1 MNTLSAREKWSYA
14 IGNVPFSVKETAFAN
29 FVVFYYTQVNGLSGS
44 LAGLAMF
51 MALVWD
57 AISDPIVGSWS
68 DNFRSRWGR
77 RHPLLVAGAL
87 PTTLLFL
94 GLFAPPSGLSEMGIF
109 AWLLAISILLRTA
122 LTIYFV
128 PYTAMGAELST
139 DYDQRT
145 TIAKA
150 RITLGWVAA
159 MALPAIA
166 YTIYFQPQNGVDGR
180 LVAENYWHFGVLSAA
195 VAGVTALICIMGTR
209 SVIPRLPVGDMSKRF
224 SWSDPYNDLKTIFIN
239 RNFRVS
245 IGSNLAFGMTTGAY
259 ATLSLYLATY
269 FWELTTA
276 QLAGLVVPTA
286 MATLLAFVGL
296 GGLSRRF
303 DKPKLLAAFSL
314 GLAVNSLWLFGGR
327 LFDLLPANGEPL
339 LYLLIAI
346 NTGIGVLMIVS
357 LQIISASFGA
367 DTLDE
372 LELQTG
378 KRQEGV
384 LFSVG
389 AFLSKATIGA
399 GALVAGIVIDLVGIQ
414 STSLPGQVPADVLQS
429 LGWFTLVIT
438 VGFALIGFYF
448 TTQLRLSRDDHA
460 RMRDMLDVKAIN
472 RSSAATN

>member
-1 MNTLSAREKWSYA
+1 MNSLSAREKWSYA
-14 IGNVPFSVKETAFAN
+14 VGNVPFSVKETAFAN

-57 AISDPIVGSWS
+57 AITDPIVGSWS

-87 PTTLLFL
+87 PTTVLFL
-94 GLFAPPSGLSEMGIF
+94 GLFAPPDGLSEVGIF
-109 AWLLAISILLRTA
+109 AWLLGISIFLRTT
-122 LTIYFV
+122 LTLYFV

-150 RITLGWVAA
+150 RITLGWVAG

-166 YTIYFQPQNGVDGR
+166 YTIYFQPMNGVDGR
-180 LVAENYWHFGVLSAA
+180 LVAENYWQFGVLCAV
-195 VAGVTALICIMGTR
+195 VAGITALICILGTA
-209 SVIPRLPVGDMSKRF
+209 SVIPRLPVGDQTKSF
-224 SWSDPYNDLKTIFIN
+224 SWSDPYNDLKTIFVN
-239 RNFRVS
+239 RNFRIS
-245 IGSNLAFGMTTGAY
+245 IGSNLAFGMTAGAY
-259 ATLSLYLATY
+259 ATLSLYLSTY

-276 QLAGLVVPTA
+276 QLAGLIVPTA
-286 MATLLAFVGL
+286 IATLVAFVGL
-296 GGLSRRF
+296 GRLSKHF
-303 DKPKLLAAFSL
+303 DKTALMAACSL
-314 GLAVNSLWLFGGR
+314 GLAFNSLWLFAGR
-327 LFDLLPANGEPL
+327 LFDVLPDNGEPM
-339 LYLLIAI
+339 LYGLIAV
-346 NTGIGVLMIVS
+346 NAGIGVLMIVS
-357 LQIISASFGA
+357 LQILSASFGA

-372 LELQTG
+372 LEIQTG

-399 GALVAGIVIDLVGIQ
+399 GALIAGIVIDLVGIE
-414 STSLPGQVPADVLQS
+414 SSSLPGQVPANVLQS

-438 VGFALIGFYF
+438 VGFALIGFF
-448 TTQLRLSRDDHA
+448 FVTQLRLSRDDHA
-460 RMRDMLDVKAIN
+460 RMRETLNARADL
-472 RSSAATN
+472 SA

>member
-269 FWELTTA
+269 FWELTS
-276 QLAGLVVPTA
+276 PISR
-286 MATLLAFVGL
+286 VGCAYCHGNL
-296 GGLSRRF
+296 TRLCWARR
-303 DKPKLLAAFSL
+303 S
-314 GLAVNSLWLFGGR
+314 
-327 LFDLLPANGEPL
+327 
-339 LYLLIAI
+339 
-346 NTGIGVLMIVS
+346 
-357 LQIISASFGA
+357 
-367 DTLDE
+367 
-372 LELQTG
+372 
-378 KRQEGV
+378 
-384 LFSVG
+384 
-389 AFLSKATIGA
+389 
-399 GALVAGIVIDLVGIQ
+399 
-414 STSLPGQVPADVLQS
+414 
-429 LGWFTLVIT
+429 
-438 VGFALIGFYF
+438 
-448 TTQLRLSRDDHA
+448 
-460 RMRDMLDVKAIN
+460 
-472 RSSAATN
+472 